1 MLRSHLLA
9 LALAGLTAAAGIV
22 PSAAA
27 AQDSRFSVEL
37 RGSLNRPLGD
47 FGDADG
53 LEADGEASL
62 AGDLFI
68 HLNDNLSVYGGY
80 AREMFGCESCT
91 DDEGFHASGFEGGVK
106 LMANRQGRIL
116 PWLRGGLIA
125 QELTADFSEG
135 EVSSD
140 TGIGFQIAAGVDIP
154 LGEVLS
160 FSPALRY
167 QTFDADF
174 DVVDSEFVDAEAT
187 VQHLALDFG
196 LHIHPGALMAR

>member
-140 TGIGFQIAAGVDIP
+140 TGIGFQIAAGVDVP

-160 FSPALRY
+160 FSPALR
-167 QTFDADF
+167 DRKS
-174 DVVDSEFVDAEAT
+174 VV
-187 VQHLALDFG
+187 
-196 LHIHPGALMAR
+196 